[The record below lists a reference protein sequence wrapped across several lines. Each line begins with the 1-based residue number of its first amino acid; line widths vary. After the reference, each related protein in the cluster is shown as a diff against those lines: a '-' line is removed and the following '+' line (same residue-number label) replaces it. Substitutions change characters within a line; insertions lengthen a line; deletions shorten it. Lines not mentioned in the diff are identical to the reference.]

1 MTGGVHLSVKDL
13 RVRYGALWALNGV
26 NLEVENGEFRAVIG
40 PNGAGKSTL
49 FGVLSGERRPAG
61 GGVAID
67 GSDVTTMSAQRRTR
81 AGVVRTFQVT
91 RIFPS
96 LTVIEN
102 ALVALLAATRAN
114 RCFWWPLSRAWRA
127 RGEDIL
133 DAVGLRDKGDENAGT
148 LSQGDRKRLE
158 IGCAL
163 ALKPRLLL
171 LDEPTAG
178 MSPEETQATI
188 NLIDRLWRERKI
200 TVLLTEHDVAMVFR
214 LAQRITVLHRGAVL
228 CTGTPADV
236 QSRDDVRQI
245 YLGSTGGR

>member
-1 MTGGVHLSVKDL
+1 MTGGVHLSVTDM

-26 NLEVENGEFRAVIG
+26 SLEVENGEFRAIIG

-49 FGVLSGERRPAG
+49 FSALSGERRPTAG
-61 GGVAID
+61 GVMID
-67 GSDVTTMSAQRRTR
+67 GSDVTGLSAQRRTQ
-81 AGVVRTFQVT
+81 AGIVRTFQVT

-96 LTVIEN
+96 LSVIEN
-102 ALVALLAATRAN
+102 ALVAVLAAQRAN
-114 RCFWWPLSRAWRA
+114 WRFWWPLSRTWIARA
-127 RGEDIL
+127 EHIL
-133 DAVGLRDKGDENAGT
+133 ETVKLADKSAENAGT
-148 LSQGDRKRLE
+148 LPQGDRKRLE

-163 ALKPRLLL
+163 ALEPRLLL

-188 NLIDRLWRERKI
+188 NLIDRLWQERRI

-214 LAQRITVLHRGAVL
+214 LAQRITVLHGGKVL
-228 CTGTPADV
+228 CTGTPAEV

-245 YLGSTGGR
+245 YLGST